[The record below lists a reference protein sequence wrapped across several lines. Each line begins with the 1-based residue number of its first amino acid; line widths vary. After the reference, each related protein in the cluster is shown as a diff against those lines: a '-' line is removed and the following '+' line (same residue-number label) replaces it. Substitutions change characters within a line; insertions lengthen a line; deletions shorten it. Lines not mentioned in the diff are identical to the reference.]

1 MRQNGRSRQ
10 RAGEQDRCE
19 QFFRHEGLFLKILAR
34 RQHRNP
40 GVCASRL
47 IHVGLPFSPIW
58 CVGSLPR
65 GWHCSGI
72 CRITKASQ
80 RLIAE
85 VAERRES
92 GAFFYEVTLPSRMLI
107 PSFANSKTEGTFP
120 EELAL
125 RGSPATLPRSRGAM
139 RPSCARV
146 ARPKQRARGKP
157 GARRTR
163 GRAWCVVSTRVSH
176 HRFTG
181 SIRLSPRNGFN
192 GFLRALLGDRACLSP
207 SSTELPLPT

>member
-1 MRQNGRSRQ
+1 MQT
-10 RAGEQDRCE
+10 
-19 QFFRHEGLFLKILAR
+19 IR
-34 RQHRNP
+34 RQAGSRAK
-40 GVCASRL
+40 VCATRGPLFSYVLYMCTTENRNRYWPSRL
-47 IHVGLPFSPIW
+47 HHVGWSLFAAAMCRKLATAAAFS
-58 CVGSLPR
+58 
-65 GWHCSGI
+65 WHFTWHFSGI
-72 CRITKASQ
+72 CRITKALQ

-181 SIRLSPRNGFN
+181 SIRLSP
-192 GFLRALLGDRACLSP
+192 
-207 SSTELPLPT
+207 